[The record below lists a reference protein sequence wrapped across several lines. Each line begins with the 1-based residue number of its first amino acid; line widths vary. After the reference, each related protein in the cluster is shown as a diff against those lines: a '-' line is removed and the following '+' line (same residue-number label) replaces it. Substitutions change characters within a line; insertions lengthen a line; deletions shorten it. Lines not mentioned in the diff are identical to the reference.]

1 MFKSTF
7 KKITKS
13 DIVNLENALS
23 TRIPEDYTDF
33 LLTYNGGVV
42 EPYIKVKVNDL
53 SSYVN
58 IDVIYGI
65 NTGNTNSE
73 ILTWT
78 NKFSDDIL
86 ESSLIIADTLE
97 NGFIILIC
105 TGEYKGVYYWD
116 DSYHFDSSEDDMNTY
131 FIADSFS
138 DFLTLINECKNK

>member
-7 KKITKS
+7 KKITKI
-13 DIVNLENALS
+13 DIVDLENALS

-53 SSYVN
+53 SSYIN

-65 NTGNTNSE
+65 NTGNTNSD

-78 NKFSDDIL
+78 NKFSDDML
-86 ESSLIIADTLE
+86 VSSLIIADTLE
-97 NGFIILIC
+97 NGFIILLC

-116 DSYHFDSSEDDMNTY
+116 DSYNFDSSEDDMNTY

>member
-7 KKITKS
+7 KKITKI
-13 DIVNLENALS
+13 DIVDLENALS

-53 SSYVN
+53 SSYIN

-65 NTGNTNSE
+65 NTGNTNSD

-78 NKFSDDIL
+78 NKFSDDML

-97 NGFIILIC
+97 NGFIILLC

-116 DSYHFDSSEDDMNTY
+116 DSYNFDSSEDDMNTY